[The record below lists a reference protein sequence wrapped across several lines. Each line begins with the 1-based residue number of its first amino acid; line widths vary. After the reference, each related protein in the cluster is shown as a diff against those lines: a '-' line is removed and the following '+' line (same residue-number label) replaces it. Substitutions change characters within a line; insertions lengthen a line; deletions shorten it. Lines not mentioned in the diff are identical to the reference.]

1 MQDDKL
7 IEVEIVTPQN
17 TLFSGKAESVSVP
30 GKQSPFQILHNHASI
45 VSALDPGAVKIV
57 DAKGETKYFAISGGL
72 AEVRSNKVSILSQLA
87 EASATIDSKAAEAKI
102 EELKPTVFT
111 AKSDEERDKIQK
123 EINYLQAKINIAGK

>member
-30 GKQSPFQILHNHASI
+30 GSKSPFQVLHNHAPI

-57 DAKGETKYFAISGGL
+57 DANGVTKYFAVSGGF
-72 AEVRSNKVSILSQLA
+72 AEVRNNKVSILSQLA
-87 EASATIDSKAAEAKI
+87 EQSASINVQADTAKL
-102 EELKPTVFT
+102 EELKLTLFAVRE
-111 AKSDEERDKIQK
+111 EERDRIQK
-123 EINYLQAKINIAGK
+123 EINYLQAKINVAGR

>member
-7 IEVEIVTPQN
+7 IEVEIVTPQK

-57 DAKGETKYFAISGGL
+57 DAKGETQYFAISGGL

-87 EASATIDSKAAEAKI
+87 EASAAIDSKASEVKI

-123 EINYLQAKINIAGK
+123 EINYLQAKINLAGK

>member
-87 EASATIDSKAAEAKI
+87 EASTAIDSKAAEAKI

-123 EINYLQAKINIAGK
+123 EINYLQAKINLAGK